1 MLVENETQ
9 RLKQLDEKHNQEMKE
24 WKDSLRIR
32 KKVHISSHSIIFL
45 LIYLVPVYSKSAL
58 FKILNDL

>member
-32 KKVHISSHSIIFL
+32 KKVHISSHSIILFFWYQFTVKVPFL
-45 LIYLVPVYSKSAL
+45 KY
-58 FKILNDL
+58 